1 MLPKYTRIIAVLIV
15 ALAGCGSKDEQGAA
29 AKPAAAPAAAPAKP
43 GGMPVKAVP
52 VKVDTVLSEVSA
64 VGSLLAAESV
74 VIRPEI
80 AGRVTDLPFKEGQI
94 VQKGA
99 KLLTIDSS
107 ELEAALTGSHAHLK
121 TEQAKL
127 ERARDLLKQNYISQE
142 AVDNQMG
149 AVSVAQA
156 KVREDEARLSKT
168 VINAPFHGV
177 LGLRLISPGAYVKA
191 GDDVVRLENMDFLK
205 MDFRVPEIY
214 VSKLKTQQAVSVRT
228 DAFMNQVFEGHIYAL
243 EPNIDE
249 KTRTLLVRAEI
260 PNKEGKL
267 RPGMFGRVNVLLEK
281 RPNALIIPEQ
291 AIWPQG
297 RDSFVYRVVDG
308 VAALTKIEIG
318 NRSPGEV
325 EVIQG
330 LKANDMVITD
340 GQMKIKDGAPV
351 TVMPSAPPAAAA
363 ATPAAVAP
371 AASASGTV
379 KK

>member
-1 MLPKYTRIIAVLIV
+1 MLPKYTRIIAVVIV

-43 GGMPVKAVP
+43 GGLPVKAVP

-74 VIRPEI
+74 VIRPEV
-80 AGRVTDLPFKEGQI
+80 AGRVTDLPFKEGQT

-99 KLLTIDSS
+99 KLLTIDST
-107 ELEAALTGSHAHLK
+107 ELEAALTGSRARLK
-121 TEQAKL
+121 TEQVKL
-127 ERARDLLKQNYISQE
+127 DRARDLLKQNYISQE
-142 AVDNQMG
+142 AVDNAIG
-149 AVSVAQA
+149 AVSVANA
-156 KVREDEARLSKT
+156 KVREDEAKLAKT
-168 VINAPFHGV
+168 VIYAPFHGA

-363 ATPAAVAP
+363 PTPAAVAP

>member
-1 MLPKYTRIIAVLIV
+1 
-15 ALAGCGSKDEQGAA
+15 
-29 AKPAAAPAAAPAKP
+29 
-43 GGMPVKAVP
+43 
-52 VKVDTVLSEVSA
+52 

-74 VIRPEI
+74 VIRPEV
-80 AGRVTDLPFKEGQI
+80 AGRVTDLPFKEGQT

-99 KLLTIDSS
+99 KLLTIDST
-107 ELEAALTGSHAHLK
+107 ELEAALTGSRARLK
-121 TEQAKL
+121 TEQVKL
-127 ERARDLLKQNYISQE
+127 DRARDLLKQNYISQE
-142 AVDNQMG
+142 AVDNAIG
-149 AVSVAQA
+149 AVSVANA
-156 KVREDEARLSKT
+156 KVREDEAKLAKT
-168 VINAPFHGV
+168 VIYAPFHGA

-363 ATPAAVAP
+363 PTPAAVAP